1 VERVITAKPVVPGE
15 VEGELLVSSESLS
28 FWGGYEAET
37 GLIIDRRHPLNG
49 QYGAGKI
56 LAVPFSRGSST
67 TTAVLLEAIRLG
79 NAPAAILTTGVDM
92 FFALAAFVAEELFD
106 RDLPVL
112 ALEPDDFQR
121 LESGIQ
127 VRIDLEGRITSI

>member
-1 VERVITAKPVVPGE
+1 
-15 VEGELLVSSESLS
+15 
-28 FWGGYEAET
+28 
-37 GLIIDRRHPLNG
+37 
-49 QYGAGKI
+49 
-56 LAVPFSRGSST
+56 VPFSRGSST